1 MEEKILD
8 ECRKLRNLPPKLSHR
23 IFKEFGEFLS
33 DMVDFLVF
41 DKESG
46 NQFFRAFQKRIKKK
60 KKLDPEKFETY
71 LNLFLEYWRTF
82 SSL

>member
-1 MEEKILD
+1 MNAEKILNK
-8 ECRKLRNLPPKLSHR
+8 CRELRNLPPKLSHR

-41 DKESG
+41 DRESG
-46 NQFFRAFQKRIKKK
+46 NQFFRAFQRRIKKE
-60 KKLDPEKFETY
+60 KLDPEKFETY
-71 LNLFLEYWRTF
+71 LKLFLEYWKTF